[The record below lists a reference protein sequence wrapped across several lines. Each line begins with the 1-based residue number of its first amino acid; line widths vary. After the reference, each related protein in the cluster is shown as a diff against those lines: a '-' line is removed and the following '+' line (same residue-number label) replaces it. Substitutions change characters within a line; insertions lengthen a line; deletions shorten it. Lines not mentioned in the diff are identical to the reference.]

1 MNELNLSML
10 SNPSSTPSLA
20 RPLFGER
27 LRRRPLRRRDDRGPP
42 SLTGLV
48 VISLLLLFAILLPSL
63 LHQESET
70 NVKGIISKL
79 IEEDIPLIF
88 TSEAINN
95 CSLPFWADYRD
106 VFNACSFSLLIG
118 VLVSLFT
125 YFSVF
130 YDSHT
135 PGLYPLSP
143 ISPKRRFKTEGVVVR
158 TGWSISYKMVLVNGI
173 VFFFLS
179 IFFLRQYLN
188 VPFWNV

>member
-1 MNELNLSML
+1 ML
-10 SNPSSTPSLA
+10 LPGPSSTPSLA

-27 LRRRPLRRRDDRGPP
+27 LRRRALRRREDRGPP
-42 SLTGLV
+42 SLGGLV

-70 NVKGIISKL
+70 NFKGIISKL

-95 CSLPFWADYRD
+95 CSLPFWADYRGGALILD
-106 VFNACSFSLLIG
+106 TFNAFSFSLLIG
-118 VLVSLFT
+118 VLVSLLT

-143 ISPKRRFKTEGVVVR
+143 LSPKRRLKIEGVVR
-158 TGWSISYKMVLVNGI
+158 TGCSISYKMVLINGI

-179 IFFLRQYLN
+179 IYFLRRYLN
-188 VPFWNV
+188 VPF